1 MFPAACR
8 CAPPG
13 AGCQAPSLSLL
24 LRYLLHLYQQHT
36 DAAASSSSSR
46 GASRGSS
53 QAQQLTQQAQQL
65 AASKGGKLAQGLLL
79 DGRDE
84 GPLPPD
90 VSGQQ
95 PRSTDVQALMAAV
108 GLQRREA
115 EDALKLMGGDVGAAL
130 AHQLGRLRLN
140 VAAVDCMVWEY
151 ATAK

>member
-1 MFPAACR
+1 M
-8 CAPPG
+8 
-13 AGCQAPSLSLL
+13 
-24 LRYLLHLYQQHT
+24 
-36 DAAASSSSSR
+36 
-46 GASRGSS
+46 
-53 QAQQLTQQAQQL
+53 
-65 AASKGGKLAQGLLL
+65 LL

-95 PRSTDVQALMAAV
+95 PRSTDVQGLMAAV

-115 EDALKLMGGDVGAAL
+115 EDALKLTGGDVGAAL
-130 AHQLGRLRLN
+130 AHQLGRLRVN